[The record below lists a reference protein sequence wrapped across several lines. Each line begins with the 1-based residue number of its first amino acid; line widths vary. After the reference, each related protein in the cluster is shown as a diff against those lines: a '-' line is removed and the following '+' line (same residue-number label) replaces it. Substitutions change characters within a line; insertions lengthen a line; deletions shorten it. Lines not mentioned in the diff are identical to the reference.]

1 MQGVCKFWR
10 GESGYGFLAADDGD
24 RDHFIH
30 ASVLNRAG
38 FANLVPGQRVKYL
51 VGLNPRN
58 NRDAVTSI
66 ELLWRSLVSNFIQ
79 TPPVNERILPEP
91 SHI

>member
-30 ASVLNRAG
+30 PSVLNRAG